1 MIQSFVVA
9 YDEHRCAWL
18 VDIRT
23 AARIPLA
30 PGMLLNIDLVPYGPL
45 PSAVSARG
53 MRMQERAGD
62 DGVTR
67 ETRP

>member
-1 MIQSFVVA
+1 MIQSFVVK
-9 YDEHRCAWL
+9 YDEKNCAWL

-45 PSAVSARG
+45 PSAVSTRG
-53 MRMQERAGD
+53 MRTQERAG
-62 DGVTR
+62 GNVATQ
-67 ETRP
+67 ETSP

>member
-9 YDEHRCAWL
+9 YDEYRCAWL

-23 AARIPLA
+23 AARLPLA

-45 PSAVSARG
+45 PSAVSTSG
-53 MRMQERAGD
+53 MRTQEGAG
-62 DGVTR
+62 GNVATR